1 MASDSHTPTATTPEK
16 PLENKVNEEAKLMEK
31 EIGSSDSA
39 NVVNDKPALDSNT
52 EVIKEEEIDQTPA
65 GEPEKESPAVVEEV
79 GVVVEAEESTES
91 EKHANGER
99 GAEEVE
105 LKELTLV
112 KEGVAEVNVEAK
124 DAKKAEEK
132 PTVENVVEENNK
144 EETKIVDVPELAD
157 EAGGKLVEPVDVQS
171 VRDASAETAEEK
183 IKDLEALEV
192 EPKTEASEKVE
203 TQPEKL
209 KDLAPDVEVVK
220 AEETPETTEQAKV
233 ELDGKLE
240 DINVEAKDFG
250 INPKDEKISESG
262 SALCPEEI
270 VSTNQE
276 SDTDPKRDIEGDA
289 SSPADLIEKAVTEEK
304 HVVDEPSKEEKISES
319 GAALCPEE
327 IVLATKQESDTVPK
341 NETEGDA
348 SSPVDVIEKANTEEK
363 HVVDENISESGA
375 ALCPEKVVPSN
386 QESDTNPKEEIDGGA
401 SSPSDIIEKAI
412 TEEKH
417 AVDEPSKDA
426 TASGSALV
434 PEKVVPSNEVSDTN
448 SKEETERD
456 APSPAHVIEKAI
468 TEEKHVVDEPSKDE
482 KPSESGSAL
491 CPETVVPTNQDSD
504 TTPKKETEGDVSCPD
519 DVIEKA
525 ITEEKHVVEEPSKD
539 EQENV
544 SEAKDVVTKLATEG
558 ENIKKGTESPAAV
571 VKSEETL
578 KETDTE
584 SGEKETAAT
593 KQEETITEKVAEVV
607 ETEPVVKESDEP
619 KQQPEV
625 TAKEVP
631 VKQKHSNSIISK
643 VKQSLVKAKKAII
656 GKSPS
661 SKTITT
667 EEAKEEIKVK

>member
-1 MASDSHTPTATTPEK
+1 MQ

-39 NVVNDKPALDSNT
+39 NVVNDKPALDSNI
-52 EVIKEEEIDQTPA
+52 EVNKEETIDQIPA
-65 GEPEKESPAVVEEV
+65 GEPEKESPAVVVEV
-79 GVVVEAEESTES
+79 EAVVKAEESTES

-105 LKELTLV
+105 LKEPTLV
-112 KEGVAEVNVEAK
+112 KEGVAEVNV
-124 DAKKAEEK
+124 DAEK
-132 PTVENVVEENNK
+132 PTVENVVEVNNK
-144 EETKIVDVPELAD
+144 DETKIVDVPDSAD

-171 VRDASAETAEEK
+171 VRDVSAETAEEK
-183 IKDLEALEV
+183 IKDVEALEV
-192 EPKTEASEKVE
+192 EPKPEASEKVE
-203 TQPEKL
+203 TQPEKV
-209 KDLAPDVEVVK
+209 KELAPDVEVVK

-233 ELDGKLE
+233 ELEGKLE
-240 DINVEAKDFG
+240 DINVVATDSG
-250 INPKDEKISESG
+250 INSKDERISESD

-276 SDTDPKRDIEGDA
+276 SATDPKKDIEGDA
-289 SSPADLIEKAVTEEK
+289 SSPADVIEKAVTEEK
-304 HVVDEPSKEEKISES
+304 HVVDEPSKDEKMSES

-348 SSPVDVIEKANTEEK
+348 SSPIVVIEKAITEEK
-363 HVVDENISESGA
+363 HVVDENTSEAGA

-386 QESDTNPKEEIDGGA
+386 QESDTVPKEEIDGGA
-401 SSPSDIIEKAI
+401 SSPADIIEKAI

-448 SKEETERD
+448 SKEETEGD
-456 APSPAHVIEKAI
+456 ASAPTDVIEKAI

-482 KPSESGSAL
+482 NPSESGSAL
-491 CPETVVPTNQDSD
+491 FPETVVPTNQDSD
-504 TTPKKETEGDVSCPD
+504 TTPKKETEGDVSYPA
-519 DVIEKA
+519 DVIENA

-539 EQENV
+539 EQETV

-558 ENIKKGTESPAAV
+558 ENIKKDTESLAAV
-571 VKSEETL
+571 IKSEETL

-593 KQEETITEKVAEVV
+593 KQEEVAEVV
-607 ETEPVVKESDEP
+607 ETAPVVKESDEP
-619 KQQPEV
+619 KQQTEV

>member
-31 EIGSSDSA
+31 EIGSSDCA

-79 GVVVEAEESTES
+79 GVVVKAEESPES

-105 LKELTLV
+105 LKEPTLV
-112 KEGVAEVNVEAK
+112 KEGVAEVNVEAN

-132 PTVENVVEENNK
+132 PTVENVVVENNT
-144 EETKIVDVPELAD
+144 EETKIVDVPESAD

-171 VRDASAETAEEK
+171 VRDVSAETAEEK
-183 IKDLEALEV
+183 IKGVEALEV
-192 EPKTEASEKVE
+192 ETEPEASEKVE
-203 TQPEKL
+203 TQPEKV
-209 KDLAPDVEVVK
+209 KELAPDVEVVK

-233 ELDGKLE
+233 ETEGKLE
-240 DINVEAKDFG
+240 DINVEAKDSG
-250 INPKDEKISESG
+250 INSKDEKISESG

-276 SDTDPKRDIEGDA
+276 SDTDLKKDIKGDA
-289 SSPADLIEKAVTEEK
+289 TSLADLIEKAVSEEK
-304 HVVDEPSKEEKISES
+304 HVVDEPSKDEKNSES

-327 IVLATKQESDTVPK
+327 IVLATNQESDTVPK

-348 SSPVDVIEKANTEEK
+348 SSPVDVIEKAITEEK
-363 HVVDENISESGA
+363 HVVDENISEPGA

-386 QESDTNPKEEIDGGA
+386 QESDTTPEEEIDGGA
-401 SSPSDIIEKAI
+401 SSPEKAI

-417 AVDEPSKDA
+417 AVDKPSKDA

-448 SKEETERD
+448 SKEETEGD
-456 APSPAHVIEKAI
+456 ASAPTDVIEKAI

-491 CPETVVPTNQDSD
+491 CPETVIPTNQDPD
-504 TTPKKETEGDVSCPD
+504 TTPKTETERDVSYPA
-519 DVIEKA
+519 DVTEKA

-539 EQENV
+539 EQETV
-544 SEAKDVVTKLATEG
+544 SEAKDVVTKQATEG
-558 ENIKKGTESPAAV
+558 ENITKDPESPAAV

-578 KETDTE
+578 KETDAE

-607 ETEPVVKESDEP
+607 ETEPPVVKESEEP